1 MSENPITTLS
11 KEVDVPS
18 NGWFGG
24 PKKVTLRAMMVSEEK
39 ILYTA
44 KDFNFIKKLVKACC
58 IEPKDLDIKTLHPN
72 DLIYLLYAIRL
83 ITFGSKFTDE
93 RKCPE
98 CGLKQTIEIDISDM
112 EMTQLETEGL
122 EEKLKVKLPVMGDEL
137 QLKLLSQGEIDDIDR
152 KISAGAN
159 KGTIRN
165 AGEYEFISRLK
176 KSIDLKN
183 GEQFESEAHKLAFIE
198 KLNARDL
205 AAIQATLGKIEFG
218 FDTTVY
224 RECCSCGAEM
234 EVTGTICPEFFH
246 PTTEI

>member
-44 KDFNFIKKLVKACC
+44 KDFSFIKKIVKACC

-83 ITFGSKFTDE
+83 ITFGSKYTDE
-93 RKCPE
+93 RKCPN
-98 CGLKQTIEIDISDM
+98 CGLKQDIEIDISEM

-122 EEKLKVKLPVMGDEL
+122 TEKLKVKLPFDGSEL
-137 QLKLLSQGEIDDIDR
+137 QLKLLSQGELDEIDR
-152 KISAGAN
+152 RVKNAVQRGTVKDAEGNEFMLKLCKIIEE
-159 KGTIRN
+159 KD
-165 AGEYEFISRLK
+165 GEP
-176 KSIDLKN
+176 
-183 GEQFESEAHKLAFIE
+183 FESEKHKLAFIE
-198 KLNARDL
+198 SLTSRDL
-205 AAIQATLGKIEFG
+205 AAITATVNKIEFG
-218 FDTTVY
+218 FNTTVY
-224 RECCSCGAEM
+224 RECINCGEEM

>member
-1 MSENPITTLS
+1 MSENPILNMS

-44 KDFNFIKKLVKACC
+44 KDFSFIKKIVKACC
-58 IEPKDLDIKTLHPN
+58 VEPKDLDIKTLHPN

-83 ITFGSKFTDE
+83 ITFGSKYTDE

-98 CGLKQTIEIDISDM
+98 CGLKQDIEIDISEM
-112 EMTQLETEGL
+112 EMTQLKTEGL
-122 EEKLKVKLPVMGDEL
+122 EDRLKVKLPVNGDTL
-137 QLKLLSQGEIDDIDR
+137 QLKLLSQGDLDDIDR
-152 KISAGAN
+152 KVNAGVN
-159 KGTIRN
+159 KGTIREP
-165 AGEYEFISRLK
+165 GSYEFTMKLK
-176 KSIDLKN
+176 KTIDTIN
-183 GEQFESEAHKLAFIE
+183 DEPFESEAHKIAYIE

-224 RECCSCGAEM
+224 TECVGCGAEM
-234 EVTGTICPEFFH
+234 EVAGTICPEFFH